1 MSLARRL
8 GAPRVL
14 GIALRSAGLLA
25 EGADVVTKLDQAV
38 DVAASGLTNRDI
50 AQALFVTPKTVES
63 HLGQTYRKLNVA
75 SRRQLPCIMSQPNA
89 DVGSP
94 RVSQAQ

>member
-1 MSLARRL
+1 M
-8 GAPRVL
+8 
-14 GIALRSAGLLA
+14 
-25 EGADVVTKLDQAV
+25 
-38 DVAASGLTNRDI
+38 AASGLTNRDV
-50 AQALFVTPKTVES
+50 AQALFVTPKTVEW

-89 DVGSP
+89 DVGSR

>member
-25 EGADVVTKLDQAV
+25 EGADVVTKLDQ
-38 DVAASGLTNRDI
+38 
-50 AQALFVTPKTVES
+50 
-63 HLGQTYRKLNVA
+63 
-75 SRRQLPCIMSQPNA
+75 
-89 DVGSP
+89 
-94 RVSQAQ
+94 